1 MSSLA
6 PLPTLAPCWGRSIG
20 HWGNSSPHFLWPGM
34 GEGEGQS
41 KLPTAAGS
49 LLWVLVS
56 SVASPEE
63 LLMPSVLLGETRQGP
78 TAVPTKDN
86 DPAPDIHPSLPPQ
99 ASAYGVWGRDG

>member
-20 HWGNSSPHFLWPGM
+20 HWGNSSLHFLWPGM

-56 SVASPEE
+56 S
-63 LLMPSVLLGETRQGP
+63 
-78 TAVPTKDN
+78 
-86 DPAPDIHPSLPPQ
+86 
-99 ASAYGVWGRDG
+99 AYGSWCHLSLAQRSY